1 MKMIGVSGFKKFN
14 HKNDFLT
21 PCRNIV
27 LLNSIPSFIDLLEL
41 ERNLI
46 ANTQGGI
53 VDAFAAILL
62 KSNDE
67 FLAYVNQL
75 KHFPRLVH

>member
-1 MKMIGVSGFKKFN
+1 
-14 HKNDFLT
+14 
-21 PCRNIV
+21 V

-53 VDAFAAILL
+53 VDAFAVILL
-62 KSNDE
+62 NCNDD
-67 FLAYVNQL
+67 FLAT
-75 KHFPRLVH
+75 